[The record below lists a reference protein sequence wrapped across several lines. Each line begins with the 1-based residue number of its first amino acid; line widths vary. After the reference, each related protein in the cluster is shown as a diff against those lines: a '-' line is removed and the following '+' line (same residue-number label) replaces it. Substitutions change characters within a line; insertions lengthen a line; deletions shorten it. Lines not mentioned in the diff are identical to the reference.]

1 MGNIINKQTNERN
14 NFTKKMEDSIN
25 SDSYN
30 IPLTVVNDKHTY
42 TNHFNRYTGCFIS
55 LDIMDNI

>member
-1 MGNIINKQTNERN
+1 
-14 NFTKKMEDSIN
+14 MEDSIV

-30 IPLTVVNDKHTY
+30 IPITVVNDKHTY